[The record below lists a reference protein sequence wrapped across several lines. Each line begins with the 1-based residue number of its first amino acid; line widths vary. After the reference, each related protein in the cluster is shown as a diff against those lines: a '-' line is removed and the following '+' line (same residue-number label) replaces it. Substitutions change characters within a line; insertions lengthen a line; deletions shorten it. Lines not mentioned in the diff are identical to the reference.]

1 MIHHNTGKDEKIN
14 HSLDLYELCDELYI
28 SMSTLKVELNKVKR
42 KLKKY
47 DLELETKSDSIKCI
61 GLEKNKRKL
70 LSSILYKESNVNFV
84 NIDSLQKAFTNIDI
98 HYNCC

>member
-1 MIHHNTGKDEKIN
+1 
-14 HSLDLYELCDELYI
+14 
-28 SMSTLKVELNKVKR
+28 MSTLKVELNKVKR